1 MTYDEFVEI
10 FDDDEM
16 GGSLLPKLK
25 GDNALI
31 GLNLIAKYISGDVL
45 QAAEHDIIYSA
56 SIDDLVEAGITK
68 QDVEYLTKI
77 NWGIDGGY
85 LVCYV

>member
-10 FDDDEM
+10 FNDDEM
-16 GGSLLPKLK
+16 GGSLLSKLK

-45 QAAEHDIIYSA
+45 QGADHDIIYSA
-56 SIDDLVEAGITK
+56 SIDDLIEAGITK

-77 NWGIDGGY
+77 NWGINDDY
-85 LVCYV
+85 LVCFV